1 MAPEDSPAKKLD
13 DCTSDEIDAVVL
25 RSPDSPQ
32 PKPEERQD
40 KTRITNNRLEAMK
53 AQAPTAITSS
63 GMTGSSTDSP
73 DDAVLNATR
82 EHIGTIIAGRYRI
95 LSLLGVGGMGSVFK
109 AEHIMLDT
117 LVAIKILNR
126 DLATNE
132 TALKRFAQEAKA
144 ASSLKHS
151 NIATVS
157 DYGLTEGG
165 FPYFVMDLL
174 DGKSLQELITEK
186 EFLPWLQAVE
196 FGIQISDAM
205 AYAHSQGIYHRDL
218 KPANIMISQ
227 TAKGDERATV
237 VDFGIAKFANETQNA
252 QKITQTGEV
261 FGSPLYMSPE
271 QCTGKPLDGRS
282 DVYSFGC
289 LMFEMLTGKVPF
301 IGPNAVAT
309 ILMQINDPPPS
320 IRSRENQHI
329 TVSIPSG
336 LDIVITHCLGKD
348 PSDRYS
354 SMDAVK
360 SDLQLVKRGLPPTR
374 KSVRRINF
382 KFKAPGLVQTGIVT
396 AFGTIAMFL
405 GMAFWINKWQYE
417 MVPWQIDYG
426 TAKRSFERA
435 EYGQAMLSVKHGLKI
450 GLAKHASKQELAN
463 LYNLQGDTY
472 RALLK
477 DSPDGL
483 KDARTAYD
491 QAVTVAVDDHSI
503 RQRVQAY
510 LDLGDVD
517 QSMGDSRKALTN
529 YDLALA
535 SFTDKYDDN
544 VQKARL
550 LVRKGLAYEN
560 LKEFE
565 EAYQQL
571 QEAIAIYK
579 AMDSANTPALIDTLE
594 KLSNCLKASGEPVF
608 AKQYSDEAAKLR
620 ASF

>member
-1 MAPEDSPAKKLD
+1 MSKEDPIA
-13 DCTSDEIDAVVL
+13 
-25 RSPDSPQ
+25 
-32 PKPEERQD
+32 EERQD
-40 KTRITNNRLEAMK
+40 KTRITNNRMDAMPV
-53 AQAPTAITSS
+53 QSSTAITNGDSFEPAAS
-63 GMTGSSTDSP
+63 EQEDPLSSTK
-73 DDAVLNATR
+73 

-109 AEHIMLDT
+109 AEHIMLGT

-126 DLATNE
+126 DLATNA

-144 ASSLKHS
+144 ASSLKHT

-165 FPYFVMDLL
+165 FPYFVMDLM

-186 EFLPWLQAVE
+186 EFVPWEQAVD

-237 VDFGIAKFANETQNA
+237 VDFGIAKFANETQDA
-252 QKITQTGEV
+252 QKITRTGEV

-320 IRSRENQHI
+320 LRSNQNQRI
-329 TVSIPSG
+329 TMSIPAG
-336 LDIVITHCLGKD
+336 LDTVILHCLGKD
-348 PSDRYS
+348 PADRYS

-360 SDLQLVKRGLPPTR
+360 ADLQLVKRGLPPTR
-374 KSVRRINF
+374 KSVRRLNF
-382 KFKAPGLVQTGIVT
+382 KLKAPGLLQTGLVT
-396 AFGTIAMFL
+396 AIGTVGIFL

-417 MVPWQIDYG
+417 MVPWQINYAS
-426 TAKRSFERA
+426 AKYAYEHA
-435 EYGQAMLSVKHGLKI
+435 EYDQALISAKHGIKI
-450 GLAKHASKQELAN
+450 GLANKASKQDLAN
-463 LYNLQGDTY
+463 LYNLVGDTS
-472 RALLK
+472 RAMSNGNANLLK
-477 DSPDGL
+477 DAQ
-483 KDARTAYD
+483 KFYE
-491 QAVTVAVDDHSI
+491 QAATVAVGKHAI
-503 RQRVQAY
+503 RQKVQAY
-510 LDLGDVD
+510 LNLGDLD
-517 QSMGDSRKALTN
+517 KLQGNDRAALKN

-535 SFTDKYDDN
+535 SFTEEYVDN
-544 VQKARL
+544 RQKARL
-550 LVRKGLAYEN
+550 LVRKGVTYHN

-565 EAYQQL
+565 QAYQQL
-571 QEAIAIYK
+571 QEALTLYK
-579 AMDSANTPALIDTLE
+579 SMDSSNVPAVIDTLE
-594 KLSNCLKASGEPVF
+594 KLADSLKASGEPVL
-608 AKQYSDEAAKLR
+608 AKQFSEEANTMRSA
-620 ASF
+620 F